1 MVSEPLVN
9 DPLVNDPLVTAAVVT
24 QHALD
29 DGGLGEHGLA
39 AEDVA
44 LAARIGWSWKELRRG
59 AAMGELRS
67 YLFGDGTTALEAGQW
82 DTLDLLVRR
91 PVWRMSELA
100 EGLRVD
106 PSTATRAVQRLL
118 KTGLADRRSC
128 VDDGRVVLVSATD
141 EGRRRHQGIVGHRA
155 AVMQA
160 VLDAFEPDERRQLAE
175 LLERMVG
182 SIDGFVG
189 RLAQQL

>member
-1 MVSEPLVN
+1 MVS
-9 DPLVNDPLVTAAVVT
+9 DPLVNDPLVAAAVVT
-24 QHALD
+24 QHAL
-29 DGGLGEHGLA
+29 GEHGLGDHGLG

-160 VLDAFEPDERRQLAE
+160 VLDAFEPDEQRQLAE